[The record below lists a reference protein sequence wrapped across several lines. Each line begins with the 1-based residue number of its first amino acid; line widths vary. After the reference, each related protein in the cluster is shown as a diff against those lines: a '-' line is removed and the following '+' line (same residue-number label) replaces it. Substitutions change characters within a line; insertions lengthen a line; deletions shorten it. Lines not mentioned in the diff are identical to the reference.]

1 MLFMHL
7 LGGTNRL
14 YKCINGCAHLYCLT
28 LSFIFQNGVVAKITM
43 CIMKGANEMEK
54 EIAKR
59 IIEIHDI
66 MDFIDDGYH
75 NQDIHN
81 LIKISNELFS
91 KLSSV
96 NQKKFQEW
104 CDKKYGV

>member
-1 MLFMHL
+1 ME
-7 LGGTNRL
+7 
-14 YKCINGCAHLYCLT
+14 
-28 LSFIFQNGVVAKITM
+28 GVI
-43 CIMKGANEMEK
+43 EMQK

-59 IIEIHDI
+59 LIEIRDI

-91 KLSSV
+91 KLSPV

-104 CDKKYGV
+104 LKKKNRG